1 VKANKDTRKRLNGST
16 ELKRLEEERE
26 RLMNQFLAEPGQLT
40 VSHSDWS
47 CTRSSGGGKEVVTTP
62 WTSRP

>member
-1 VKANKDTRKRLNGST
+1 MKASKDTRKRLDGST

-26 RLMNQFLAEPGQLT
+26 RLINQFLAEPGQLL

-47 CTRSSGGGKEVVTTP
+47 CKGALAAVR
-62 WTSRP
+62 R